1 MTCFEPEAERTR
13 MNGECDNSGEKM
25 TVYLPAKV
33 ICGTLS
39 PCSCPDEP
47 VCRVGL

>member
-13 MNGECDNSGEKM
+13 MDGECDNSGEKM

-33 ICGTLS
+33 ICGTLC
-39 PCSCPDEP
+39 PCSCPDGP
-47 VCRVGL
+47 FCRVGL